1 MAMPETVRAPQRP
14 DDVTERVPVVTS
26 DSRFRRFR
34 PNRTIVIVLVAI
46 VLAAGAGVG
55 IWLGTSGSASP
66 PVSITTQVVDVTTG
80 TMQQTVSTSGTVEPA
95 QQDNLNFAVSGK
107 VTAVDVTSGQT
118 VTAGQVLATVDP
130 SALQQLVDAAQ
141 ASLSAAQ
148 ARLSSDQ
155 ADGAAASQI
164 DSDDAS
170 VTSAQSALTTAETNL
185 SDASL
190 TSPIA
195 GTVASLDLTVGQQVS
210 GGGSGSN
217 GSGASDA
224 AATSDSSA
232 SSSSAQVVVI
242 ATDSYSVTTTVD
254 DTQVGEVKS
263 GDQAVITP
271 TGSTT
276 NAYGTVSSV
285 GLIASQS
292 SDVAAFPVT
301 IAVTGTP
308 TGLYAG
314 ATATVSIIVEQIENA
329 VEVPTAAISYSSG
342 GNATVTLVQNGSD
355 VSRVV
360 TTGVVASGDT
370 QITSG
375 LTSGD
380 KVLERVVKFNGVAGG
395 GGRSLFGG
403 SGAGGF
409 TGGGFGGGGFSGRG
423 VGGGGG
429 FTATGGAGG

>member
-1 MAMPETVRAPQRP
+1 M
-14 DDVTERVPVVTS
+14 
-26 DSRFRRFR
+26 
-34 PNRTIVIVLVAI
+34 PNRTVVIVLVAI
-46 VLAAGAGVG
+46 VLAAGAGIG

-164 DSDDAS
+164 DSDEAS

-276 NAYGTVSSV
+276 NVYGTVSSV

-301 IAVTGTP
+301 IAVTGAP

-329 VEVPTAAISYSSG
+329 VQVPTAAISYSSG

-360 TTGVVASGDT
+360 TTGVVASGET